1 MEKVCVAVVEEVS
14 GVGKVY
20 DALGRQ
26 CVLMVKELVS
36 EKVFNLLYIYIYI
49 YNISLHVDN
58 NF

>member
-1 MEKVCVAVVEEVS
+1 MVEEVS

-26 CVLMVKELVS
+26 CRLMARGLVS

-49 YNISLHVDN
+49 YIYI
-58 NF
+58 

>member
-1 MEKVCVAVVEEVS
+1 MVEEVS

-49 YNISLHVDN
+49 YIYI
-58 NF
+58 